1 MDNRTRNPH
10 FFANRKP
17 PSFTHNQSYQTPNYP
32 NLHLTPYERYAKP
45 PQPLDLMS
53 PNQEAYENPQGQT
66 QAGLLRAFTDANGQ
80 VDFDKTM
87 TTINQLASTYHQ
99 VSPIVRQVSA
109 LIKMFR

>member
-1 MDNRTRNPH
+1 MDNRTRHPYL
-10 FFANRKP
+10 FAKQKP
-17 PSFTHNQSYQTPNYP
+17 PSMPRQQPTNTPYYP
-32 NLHLTPYERYAKP
+32 YSHPTPYEHYAKP
-45 PQPLDLMS
+45 PQPLNLMS
-53 PNQEAYENPQGQT
+53 PNQEAYENPEGQT
-66 QAGLLRAFTDANGQ
+66 QAGFLRAFTDANGQ